1 MLGGVASFLMT
12 QNSRFLIGKSIPQKQ
27 VLAIQDHLGTPPL
40 ALSIVYFHLKSC
52 ILPSKASTM

>member
-40 ALSIVYFHLKSC
+40 AL
-52 ILPSKASTM
+52 

>member
-27 VLAIQDHLGTPPL
+27 VLAIQDHLGTPP
-40 ALSIVYFHLKSC
+40 
-52 ILPSKASTM
+52 P